1 MEYYQ
6 NIIKK
11 INGMFRPCND
21 MVKTD
26 HKDIEQENIDNA
38 YNLALSDVL
47 NLLNTKNDCE
57 HDWYNMPNYCERKGN
72 WALCK
77 KCPTLKKL

>member
-26 HKDIEQENIDNA
+26 PKDIEQENIDNS

-47 NLLNTKNDCE
+47 RLFKKDECNHDWFSIKDNTKGK
-57 HDWYNMPNYCERKGN
+57 WQM
-72 WALCK
+72 CK
-77 KCPTLKKL
+77 KCACWKKL

>member
-1 MEYYQ
+1 MEDYQ

-26 HKDIEQENIDNA
+26 PKDIEQENIDNA

-47 NLLNTKNDCE
+47 NLFKKNECK
-57 HDWYNMPNYCERKGN
+57 HDWFDIKDKSKGK
-72 WALCK
+72 WQVCK
-77 KCPTLKKL
+77 KCFSWKKL